1 VPVPKSEES
10 AVPSTSSLF
19 EREMRDQI
27 TAAEAGVLD
36 SLGTADPILI
46 ESARGHLD
54 GLVDLARRN
63 GIDVKPLIPAE
74 REISLDPPAE
84 VLDQPA

>member
-1 VPVPKSEES
+1 VPVPNREES
-10 AVPSTSSLF
+10 AVTSTSSLF

-27 TAAEAGVLD
+27 AAAEAGVIE
-36 SLGTADPILI
+36 SLGTGDPILI
-46 ESARGHLD
+46 EAARGHLD

-63 GIDVKPLIPAE
+63 GISVLPLILAD
-74 REISLDPPAE
+74 REITLETPAD

>member
-1 VPVPKSEES
+1 VQ
-10 AVPSTSSLF
+10 STSSLF

-27 TAAEAGVLD
+27 AAAEAGVIE
-36 SLGTADPILI
+36 SLGTGDPILI
-46 ESARGHLD
+46 EAARGHLD

-63 GIDVKPLIPAE
+63 GIDVKALILAD
-74 REISLDPPAE
+74 REIILETPAD